1 MVLLLCLLSYGSIDL
16 NHSVS
21 GTPYMLRDF
30 VSKHLPL
37 LFPPRPPTP
46 PPSRLNPNPQT
57 PQTPELA
64 FVLVQGVICPPD
76 ADLAFLGACLVGAD
90 GWLNLCIGICR

>member
-1 MVLLLCLLSYGSIDL
+1 
-16 NHSVS
+16 
-21 GTPYMLRDF
+21 MLRDF

-46 PPSRLNPNPQT
+46 PPSRIHPNPQA
-57 PQTPELA
+57 PQIPDLA
-64 FVLVQGVICPPD
+64 FVLVQGVICPLE

-90 GWLNLCIGICR
+90 GWLNLCVGICR